1 MTKEGSVE
9 MQSESAGGKLR
20 DEALLGDFAGIV
32 ASLSAAM
39 TGLTDAGSITT
50 HALDATR
57 SSLSSASDASHSTS
71 AIVQEVAGATEQLS
85 RSIDQVSVQMEAVR
99 RSTDGVA
106 AVMDRT
112 QAAAGKLAAST
123 AAICKMLSVI
133 EAVASQTRLLA
144 LNATIEAAH
153 AGVHGKGFSV
163 VAGEVKQL
171 AREAADAAASIGG
184 LLNNLSESVTVVS
197 GAVADSSQLVEQVRG
212 SATSVAAALHEQSA
226 ATSTIAGN
234 MQRAAQATAALD
246 NAVLDVRAS
255 ADQVEVA
262 HKKVVSLTQ
271 RIGQAGRR
279 ADETIVGAYRGSSVR
294 REAVDA
300 KRAALRAAVN
310 AHGAWKVK
318 LLGAIHAGDRSFD
331 ISVVRRD
338 DRCALGQW
346 LHGEGARYS
355 SDPHF
360 DEVRRLH
367 AAFHKE
373 VAGIL
378 GEVYAGNDRAARA
391 ALEQGGVFNRM
402 SAALVD
408 RIEEWEHST
417 PGETP
422 SREGASAHC

>member
-1 MTKEGSVE
+1 
-9 MQSESAGGKLR
+9 MQPEVHGGKAR
-20 DEALLGDFAGIV
+20 DDALLGDFAGIV

-50 HALDATR
+50 NAVEAMR
-57 SSLSSASDASHSTS
+57 GSLASAGAASQSTS
-71 AIVQEVAGATEQLS
+71 AIVQDVAGATEQLS
-85 RSIDQVSVQMEAVR
+85 RSIEEVSGQMESVR

-106 AVMDRT
+106 AVMERT
-112 QAAAGKLAAST
+112 QAAASKLAAST
-123 AAICKMLSVI
+123 STICKMISVI

-171 AREAADAAASIGG
+171 AREAAEAAATIGG
-184 LLNNLSESVTVVS
+184 LLSDLSASVAVVS

-212 SATSVAAALHEQSA
+212 STGSVAAALHEQSA
-226 ATSTIAGN
+226 ATATIAGN
-234 MQRAAQATAALD
+234 MQRAAHATTDLD
-246 NAVLDVRAS
+246 NAVTEVRAS
-255 ADQVEVA
+255 ADQVELA
-262 HKKVVSLTQ
+262 HRKVVAMTE
-271 RIGQAGRR
+271 RIAHAGRR
-279 ADETIVGAYRGSSVR
+279 ADDAIISAYGGGSATKADVGIG
-294 REAVDA
+294 A
-300 KRAALRAAVN
+300 KRAALRAAVK

-331 ISVVRRD
+331 ISTVRRD

-346 LHGEGARYS
+346 LHGDGARYAG
-355 SDPHF
+355 DPQF
-360 DEVRRLH
+360 EEVRRLH

-391 ALEQGGVFNRM
+391 ALEQGGAFNRM
-402 SAALVD
+402 SATLVD
-408 RIEEWEHST
+408 RIEEWENAAAA
-417 PGETP
+417 E
-422 SREGASAHC
+422 RASAVGAAASFGVSAHR